1 MSSLPR
7 GVETVLLVEDEDE
20 VRRIVKTGLGFT
32 GYRVIEARNGAD
44 ALEAA
49 RSHEGEVH
57 LLITDV
63 VMPGMSGRELA
74 ERLVAEQA
82 GIRILFMSGYTD
94 DVISSHGIDPSRV
107 AFLQK
112 PFSGSELARK
122 VREVLDRR
130 PPVTR

>member
-20 VRRIVKTGLGFT
+20 VRRVVKTGLGFT
-32 GYRVIEARNGAD
+32 GYRVIEARNGPE

-49 RSHEGEVH
+49 RSHDGEVH

-74 ERLVAEQA
+74 ERLVAEKA

-94 DVISSHGIDPSRV
+94 DVISGHGIDSSRV

-112 PFSGSELARK
+112 PFSGADLARK